1 MYGHAAVTEKG
12 PFWAAGHQGQDD
24 YRYYLYEPSQPTP
37 EEAPVVLFL
46 HGYNGLQPKSYGAW
60 IEHLVKKGYTVVWA
74 QYQATNLTFP
84 WFYAQNARTAW
95 IDALERL
102 DTEALHVRPE
112 RDYKG
117 YYKTAIVGHS
127 VGAYVGTNLAAIAA
141 DETNGIPEP
150 YAVIAFEP
158 GGLNIV
164 PKGPL
169 SKIDDDTKFIVVVG
183 NHDDVVCKSTAVF
196 LWNEV
201 TSVPEANRDFLLVRS
216 DNHGSPEVIAH
227 HYFPPTFGFS
237 SEAEGLD
244 VLDFF
249 ATFKLSV
256 GALRCAW
263 KGVDCEYAVGH
274 GSPEQL
280 YMGEWSDGQ
289 PFKPMEW
296 IENPNQ
302 LETVCEDPA
311 PPGACSP

>member
-1 MYGHAAVTEKG
+1 VTEKG
-12 PFWAAGHQGQDD
+12 PFWAVGHEGQDD
-24 YRYYLYEPSQPTP
+24 YRYYLYEPGQPTP
-37 EEAPVVLFL
+37 AEAPVVLFL

-74 QYQATNLTFP
+74 QYQASNLTFP
-84 WFYAQNARTAW
+84 WFYSLNARTAW
-95 IDALERL
+95 IDALDRL
-102 DTEALHVRPE
+102 DTEPSHVRPE

-117 YYKTAIVGHS
+117 HYKTAIVGHS
-127 VGAYVGTNLAAIAA
+127 AGAYVGANIAAIAA
-141 DETNGIPEP
+141 DEANGIPEP
-150 YAVIAFEP
+150 YAVLAFQP
-158 GGLNIV
+158 GGLNLI

-169 SKIDDDTKFIVVVG
+169 SKMDDDTKFIVVVG

-216 DNHGSPEVIAH
+216 DNRGSPEVIAH
-227 HYFPPTFGFS
+227 HYFPPTFGFTA
-237 SEAEGLD
+237 EAEGLD

-249 ATFKLSV
+249 VTFKLSV

-263 KGVDCEYAVGH
+263 KGVDCEYALGH

-289 PFKPMEW
+289 PVKPMER

-311 PPGACSP
+311 PGGACSP